1 MRVLILP
8 TVSLL
13 GIIACTTAPPAKEL
27 RTPDKAPHVVDKPAV
42 VESPPVVAAASPALP
57 PVLEEPPVAAPAT
70 VELGELVDAPP
81 VVIEAVGTE
90 ARASKYDEPRMSAH
104 KKRLAKLQGGKVTV
118 STKHTW
124 RHRVDASA
132 RASSSSS
139 SSFGESSGVDIAGSG
154 GVGVVY
160 GSASV
165 GLKGASLGDAS
176 GVGGLGMRGMGT
188 GGGGSGI
195 GIGIAKGSGGGL
207 VATRGRG
214 SGEAGYGHGA
224 AALKSIHVSGAVSKP
239 HMSVAPLRAG
249 TTDDNAQFAAYLR
262 FLEEHTA
269 TSVPAG
275 AMKID
280 VAGRRFIKVL
290 DADGKPFPGAA
301 VLVRDWKTEKV
312 IATAT
317 TYGDGRAPFYP
328 STRAEAPAKWLIE
341 ANDGARA
348 VTATWQKGEGDELV
362 LKMPSEVMNPAAQA
376 SRAMPLDVL
385 FLIDTTGS
393 MADEIE
399 RIKETLLS
407 MTAKVKASA
416 NGDRAVS
423 LRYGAVLYR
432 DVGDAYVTA
441 TRDFTSDVTAFEKSL
456 RSVEA
461 DGGGDTPESLNQG
474 LAEAMVGVSWR
485 DGAAKVAFLVADAV
499 PHMDYA
505 GDIPYAESLQDAV
518 TLGVRIHAVAA
529 SGLAD
534 DAAGSLVFRQIAQ
547 YARGRFIFIEYGRD
561 IAASAR
567 EHGVEPANVAS
578 NNLDDIL
585 LREIRREIEGWGA

>member
-13 GIIACTTAPPAKEL
+13 ALVGCTTAPPPPAKEL
-27 RTPDKAPHVVDKPAV
+27 RTPEKAPHIIASSPVVDAAPPAP
-42 VESPPVVAAASPALP
+42 PPVV
-57 PVLEEPPVAAPAT
+57 EEPPVAAPAA
-70 VELGELVDAPP
+70 VELGEPVDAPP
-81 VVIEAVGTE
+81 VVVDAVITE
-90 ARASKYDEPRMSAH
+90 AKASKHDEPRLSAH
-104 KKRLAKLQGGKVTV
+104 KKKLAKLEGGKVTV
-118 STKHTW
+118 SLKHTW
-124 RHRVDASA
+124 RHRVDARARTSA
-132 RASSSSS
+132 
-139 SSFGESSGVDIAGSG
+139 GAGAPRG
-154 GVGVVY
+154 IGVVY
-160 GSASV
+160 GSASI
-165 GLKGASLGDAS
+165 GLEGASLGDAV
-176 GVGGLGMRGMGT
+176 GVGGLGMRATGV
-188 GGGGSGI
+188 GGGGI
-195 GIGIAKGSGGGL
+195 GIGTGRGVGL

-214 SGEAGYGHGA
+214 SGEAGYGGDG
-224 AALKSIHVSGAVSKP
+224 LMIRSTHVSGAVSKP
-239 HMSVAPLRAG
+239 HASASPLRAG
-249 TTDDNAQFAAYLR
+249 TTDDNAQFAAFLQ

-269 TSVPAG
+269 TSVPTG

-328 STRAEAPAKWLIE
+328 STRGEAPAKWLIE
-341 ANDGARA
+341 ANDGVRA
-348 VTATWQKGEGDELV
+348 VTATWQKGDGDELV
-362 LKMPSEVMNPAAQA
+362 LQMPNAATNPAAQA

-441 TRDFTSDVTAFEKSL
+441 TRDFTSDVAAFEKSL

-474 LAEAMVGVSWR
+474 LAEAMVGVAWR

-505 GDIPYAESLQDAV
+505 DDIPYGESLQDAV

-534 DAAGSLVFRQIAQ
+534 DAAGSLVFRQVAQ

-567 EHGVEPANVAS
+567 AHGVEPANVAS

-585 LREIRREIEGWGA
+585 LREIRREIEGWGQHQPG